1 MQLRKKIKKSTQK
14 KTREEK
20 KQTTK
25 KAEQNDYRNESKNI
39 SSHNQCKWTK
49 GKLTLQLYVLLTRD
63 TPKTGGHR
71 KVESYQANTDPNT
84 STTQYA
90 YQMRL
95 TEENITNREKATH
108 S

>member
-1 MQLRKKIKKSTQK
+1 MNSKEDKGGE
-14 KTREEK
+14 KTDNK
-20 KQTTK
+20 K

-49 GKLTLQLYVLLTRD
+49 GKLTLQPNVLLTRD

-71 KVESYQANTDPNT
+71 KVERYQANTDPNT
-84 STTQYA
+84 STTQYE
-90 YQMRL
+90 YQIRL
-95 TEENITNREKATH
+95 TGENITNREKATH